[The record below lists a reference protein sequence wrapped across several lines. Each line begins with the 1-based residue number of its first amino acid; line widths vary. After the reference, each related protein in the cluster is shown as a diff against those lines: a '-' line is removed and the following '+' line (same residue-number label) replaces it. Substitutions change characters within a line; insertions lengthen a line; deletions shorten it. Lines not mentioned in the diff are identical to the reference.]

1 MPVAAWKILVAAVVL
16 GTSGDFLLRGGD
28 WRAGFAVWIA
38 IVMLCAAVV
47 SGRPSSARWP
57 RERSLLMLGTVLA
70 ACGLVWRD
78 TQALYPI
85 DMLSVLCMGALLV
98 WHGRGQS
105 LNNLTVLET
114 VRAAVLTIV
123 NLLAGAPR
131 VVQRTLAEHGST
143 PARAA
148 RSRAVAIGV
157 FLAVP
162 PLLLVSALLTA
173 SDVVFEGFLQ
183 DLVQLAAFDGI
194 GHLFVAVLLA
204 WLAMGWL
211 RAALGDVVTTPL
223 PEIATPGLPFLSLG
237 VGLFAMTGLLAL
249 FLATQVRVLYG
260 GAAFLMAT
268 NGLTVAAYARDGFF
282 QLVVAAGVVLG
293 TLVIG
298 EWLLTPDD
306 LAARRRYRV
315 IGALLIVE
323 VLALLVSAATRIAL
337 YVREFGLSVDRVM
350 ASAGIMFVGAVLLT
364 FAITTLRGRT
374 ARFAPVTLMVTIGW
388 VALLNIANPDALVV
402 RANLARAAAGKSFD
416 AKYHAALSADALPA
430 LLNGA
435 SVLPAAV
442 CQDLELHLRLVWSE
456 RLPDRGSHLDWRAAN
471 LPLANA
477 VSWYRDGAVVCPA
490 PLAGTSVSPG

>member
-1 MPVAAWKILVAAVVL
+1 MCI
-16 GTSGDFLLRGGD
+16 
-28 WRAGFAVWIA
+28 
-38 IVMLCAAVV
+38 
-47 SGRPSSARWP
+47 
-57 RERSLLMLGTVLA
+57 
-70 ACGLVWRD
+70 RD
-78 TQALYPI
+78 
-85 DMLSVLCMGALLV
+85 
-98 WHGRGQS
+98 R
-105 LNNLTVLET
+105 
-114 VRAAVLTIV
+114 
-123 NLLAGAPR
+123 
-131 VVQRTLAEHGST
+131 
-143 PARAA
+143 
-148 RSRAVAIGV
+148 
-157 FLAVP
+157 
-162 PLLLVSALLTA
+162 
-173 SDVVFEGFLQ
+173 
-183 DLVQLAAFDGI
+183 
-194 GHLFVAVLLA
+194 
-204 WLAMGWL
+204 L

-306 LAARRRYRV
+306 HTARRRYRV
-315 IGALLIVE
+315 VGALLIVE

-374 ARFAPVTLMVTIGW
+374 ARFAPVALMVTIGW

-402 RANLARAAAGKSFD
+402 RANLARATAGKSFD

>member
-1 MPVAAWKILVAAVVL
+1 MSVAAWKILVAAVLL
-16 GTSGDFLLRGGD
+16 GTGGDYLLRGGD
-28 WRAGFAVWIA
+28 WRAGFAVWII

-47 SGRPSSARWP
+47 GGRPSSAHWP

-70 ACGLVWRD
+70 ACGLVLRD
-78 TQALYPI
+78 SQALYPI
-85 DMLSVLCMGALLV
+85 DLLSVLCMGALLV

-105 LNNLTVLET
+105 VNSLTVLEA
-114 VRAAVLTIV
+114 VRAALLTVV
-123 NLLAGAPR
+123 NLLTGAPR

-148 RSRAVAIGV
+148 RFRAVAIGV

-162 PLLLVSALLTA
+162 PLLLVAALLTA

-183 DLVQLAAFDGI
+183 DFVKIAAFDGL

-211 RAALGDVVTTPL
+211 RATLGDVVTTPL

-260 GAAFLMAT
+260 GAAFLMVT
-268 NGLTVAAYARDGFF
+268 KGLTVADYARDGFF

-293 TLVIG
+293 TLVIA

-306 LAARRRYRV
+306 HTARRRYRV
-315 IGALLIVE
+315 VGALLIVE

-350 ASAGIMFVGAVLLT
+350 ASAGIMFVGAVLVT

-388 VALLNIANPDALVV
+388 VALLNIVNPEALVV
-402 RANLARAAAGKSFD
+402 RANLARAGAGKSFD
-416 AKYHAALSADALPA
+416 AKYHASLSADALPA
-430 LLNGA
+430 LVQGA
-435 SVLPAAV
+435 SVLTAAA
-442 CQDLELHLRLVWSE
+442 CEDLEFHLRLLWSE
-456 RLPDRGSHLDWRAAN
+456 RLPERGTPLDWRAAS
-471 LPLANA
+471 LPLRNVA
-477 VSWYRDGAVVCPA
+477 SWYRDGAVVCPA
-490 PLAGTSVSPG
+490 PITGALVPLG